1 MSHPNPNPNIARM
14 MREVPP
20 EWDRLMRAAHRLD
33 FGELR
38 IIIKSGKPVR
48 VEAGIKQ
55 INLDSENDFQK
66 DLTTIPLL

>member
-1 MSHPNPNPNIARM
+1 MSHPNPNQPRVT
-14 MREVPP
+14 REVPP
-20 EWDRLMRAAHRLD
+20 EWDRLMRTAQRVD

-38 IIIKSGKPVR
+38 IIIKSGTPVR

-66 DLTTIPLL
+66 DLTTIPIL